1 MIERYIT
8 KHGSVSK
15 SLLIL
20 VFFRLIEELWLLPQS
35 AGLAGEDSSNKN
47 FFMSSG
53 VTDSADLIEKGIVA
67 KPPRYSGEEKD
78 WQIWCFRFNSFAAVC
93 GWQDYLDKAKNCTDE
108 IVYDDLGKDAKI
120 CAVTVYHFLVQHV
133 DGRALGVVH
142 LVDPPNGLEA
152 WRQLCKEYEPD
163 IGGRLASA
171 LRNILRP
178 DWWNDSDDFR
188 KSLITWDNQ
197 VLAYERA
204 SGEPV
209 SQRIKAAIVMEYAP
223 ASVKQAIQLSD
234 PGIREDYA
242 RLRDALQ
249 HLYDAQRPYTPPHNF
264 TGPSYVSHQGGPQP
278 MEVGA
283 ALVAGAFN
291 GKGGKG
297 SGAAVGGQQQFQGDC
312 GYCGKW
318 GHKRIDC
325 RQRQFDEAGKGKGK
339 PKDKGKVKGKFK
351 EKGKDKNKSKNPTG
365 VAAALGQQPAPEPP
379 TKVVAAATYEA
390 TIAKADAGGEQK
402 WVMAAIAAAA
412 GDFCKI
418 PAGKVNEYVKVLG
431 DSGSDEHM
439 CPKDFAK
446 HIPLMHLKEK
456 PHHQWH

>member
-1 MIERYIT
+1 MIDKHII

-20 VFFRLIEELWLLPQS
+20 VFLRLIEELWWLSQS
-35 AGLAGEDSSNKN
+35 AGPAGEGSSNYI
-47 FFMSSG
+47 FMSSA

-93 GWQDYLDKAKNCTDE
+93 GWQEYMDKAKVCADE
-108 IVYDDLGKDAKI
+108 IVYEDLGKDAKI

-142 LVDPPNGLEA
+142 LVEPPNGLEA

-178 DWWNDSDDFR
+178 DWWSDSDDFR

-204 SGEPV
+204 SGEQV

-223 ASVKQAIQLSD
+223 AAVKQAIQLSD
-234 PGIREDYA
+234 PGIREDYS

-264 TGPSYVSHQGGPQP
+264 TGPTSHGGPQP

-283 ALVAGAFN
+283 ALVAGAFS

-297 SGAAVGGQQQFQGDC
+297 SGAAVGGQFQGDC

-318 GHKRIDC
+318 GHKKIDC
-325 RQRQFDEAGKGKGK
+325 RKRLADEAGKGKGK
-339 PKDKGKVKGKFK
+339 YKD
-351 EKGKDKNKSKNPTG
+351 
-365 VAAALGQQPAPEPP
+365 
-379 TKVVAAATYEA
+379 
-390 TIAKADAGGEQK
+390 
-402 WVMAAIAAAA
+402 
-412 GDFCKI
+412 
-418 PAGKVNEYVKVLG
+418 
-431 DSGSDEHM
+431 
-439 CPKDFAK
+439 
-446 HIPLMHLKEK
+446 
-456 PHHQWH
+456 